1 MKQKILI
8 LTSFALALS
17 VSSAS
22 AVENGSDAVDN
33 PVVVQIQLTFSNFRT
48 SCSGALIA
56 PRIVVTADHC
66 IKLVGESNKDNL
78 IQSAKIAPAGAIRE
92 GQDIS
97 YVKVT
102 DFIFTPRDGKNG
114 AAFLVLESALDFKLP
129 VRVAS
134 STDIDNLQANRF
146 PVKFVGYG
154 TTDRNQVVYKAS
166 PQIAEAELF
175 KDLENLRVHFR
186 SYPATI
192 CQGDSGGPIYQELND
207 EILLIGVINGPWYI
221 DLKSR
226 CSIETINPQNI
237 QQEKLYKY
245 SVYIPLYTPDAL
257 SDAKLAAEKVLASPT
272 APIATPAPIATT
284 PQLEYDAV
292 MLDYKE
298 MMERITILKKRYVNN
313 SQLLAMEK
321 KMLNLPIG
329 SGGNLSTVIYNIQSV
344 NKKLNTSVKVWDQ
357 IYITKIQ
364 CVKGGETKNI
374 AAKNPK
380 CPKEYKK
387 AR

>member
-33 PVVVQIQLTFSNFRT
+33 PVVVQIQLTFSNFST

-192 CQGDSGGPIYQELND
+192 
-207 EILLIGVINGPWYI
+207 
-221 DLKSR
+221 
-226 CSIETINPQNI
+226 
-237 QQEKLYKY
+237 
-245 SVYIPLYTPDAL
+245 
-257 SDAKLAAEKVLASPT
+257 
-272 APIATPAPIATT
+272 
-284 PQLEYDAV
+284 
-292 MLDYKE
+292 
-298 MMERITILKKRYVNN
+298 
-313 SQLLAMEK
+313 
-321 KMLNLPIG
+321 
-329 SGGNLSTVIYNIQSV
+329 
-344 NKKLNTSVKVWDQ
+344 
-357 IYITKIQ
+357 
-364 CVKGGETKNI
+364 
-374 AAKNPK
+374 
-380 CPKEYKK
+380 
-387 AR
+387 